1 MADTTQNLQQFYLA
15 ASEFGFSRDFQAR
28 IDLIKL
34 NGFEFFLTGKA
45 NDTAYLYIKEFSL
58 PGTKKSIASVKYKG
72 VDINAPSTRDFGNS
86 KSWEVTF
93 YVDTY
98 LRVRSWLED
107 RLIESAANTPGTINH
122 IPNEAKDVAQVSVY
136 DDLLNQ
142 VITYTIKGLFI
153 KELPN
158 QGYNV
163 SGSGKIQEVKVVFG
177 YQTWESEIK
186 VPVNEN
192 PDDKY
197 PGGAPGSNGV
207 PDVKEIKPFQL
218 FSLNNLFS

>member
-58 PGTKKSIASVKYKG
+58 PGTKKSVASVKYKG

-107 RLIESAANTPGTINH
+107 RLIESAANTPGSVNH

-177 YQTWESEIK
+177 YQTWESEIQPY
-186 VPVNEN
+186 VARE
-192 PDDKY
+192 DKY

-207 PDVKEIKPFQL
+207 PDVKETKPFQL